1 MKTLIRLFAVGLAG
15 LLTVGA
21 FAQPKG
27 RSTDDPDQK
36 ELYNYV
42 LSMDKIQKIANATI
56 AMSEYAKRHPEATAD
71 SGDAKSL
78 DDTVRKLQKYPEVV
92 SILSKNGVAPRDYAV
107 GMFTLLQASIAVG
120 SKKSGLYKEYPPK
133 MLQLVSKA
141 NLDFVDQHYEEIQKL
156 TASMQPKDQ

>member
-56 AMSEYAKRHPEATAD
+56 AMSEY
-71 SGDAKSL
+71 AKSL